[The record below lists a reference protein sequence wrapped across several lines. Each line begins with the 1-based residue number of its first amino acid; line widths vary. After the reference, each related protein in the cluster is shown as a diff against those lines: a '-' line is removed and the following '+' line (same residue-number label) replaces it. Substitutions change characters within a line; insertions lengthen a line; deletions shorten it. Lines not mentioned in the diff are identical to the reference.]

1 MKKAFIQTL
10 NSFKM
15 SLPIIAGVLM
25 LVSLAVTLIPKGLYS
40 KVFTGSY
47 LMDPFLGAIF
57 GSISSGNPLTS
68 YIIAGEL
75 LEKEVGLIA
84 VTAFILSWVTVGFI
98 QFPAEALMLGKKF
111 AVVRNIASF
120 VSALVISILV
130 VITLNFL

>member
-1 MKKAFIQTL
+1 
-10 NSFKM
+10 M

-25 LVSLAVTLIPKGLYS
+25 LVSLAVTLIPKSLYS

-47 LMDPFLGAIF
+47 LIDPFLGAIF
-57 GSISSGNPLTS
+57 GSISAGNPLTS
-68 YIIAGEL
+68 YVIGGEL
-75 LEKEVGLIA
+75 LQKEVGLMA

-111 AVVRNIASF
+111 AVVRNMASF